1 MNLRRVELAETVS
14 TNTFAKGLDDAAD
27 GVWTLV
33 TAEFQTAGRGAGEN
47 RWESERSKNLLFSLR
62 MKPKGVA
69 AARMFALSEALAL
82 AVCGALDEYG
92 SGFCIKWPNDIYH
105 ADRKMVGMLI
115 ENTLRGDL
123 VDTSVMGVGI
133 NVNQRLF
140 RSDAPNPVSL
150 FQVLG
155 HEVERETLLTSVVSH
170 LAEECARV
178 TDGQY
183 DALHQRY
190 VARLYRRGEE
200 HAYRDAAGTFRATL
214 TDVEPTGHLLL
225 RDTQGL
231 ERRYAFKEIT
241 YII

>member
-27 GVWTLV
+27 GGWTLV

-47 RWESERSKNLLFSLR
+47 RWESERSKNLLT
-62 MKPKGVA
+62 
-69 AARMFALSEALAL
+69 AR
-82 AVCGALDEYG
+82 
-92 SGFCIKWPNDIYH
+92 IKWPNEIVVSG
-105 ADRKMVGMLI
+105 RKVCGILTEMNMEAGHISGVI
-115 ENTLRGDL
+115 
-123 VDTSVMGVGI
+123 VGVGI
-133 NVNQRLF
+133 NVNQRRF

-155 HEVERETLLTSVVSH
+155 HEVERETLLTSVVSR